1 MWVLDAIEGKE
12 EPVLSRFRRSQQV
25 FDPKES
31 PLPNNRQNALM
42 GVRSGQSGKLIPGLK
57 RYANTG
63 RPAELHQPFQAIVST
78 LPGHAH
84 MVKLPRTRTYGLL
97 DRVETV

>member
-1 MWVLDAIEGKE
+1 
-12 EPVLSRFRRSQQV
+12 
-25 FDPKES
+25 
-31 PLPNNRQNALM
+31 M
-42 GVRSGQSGKLIPGLK
+42 GVRPGHAGELIPGLK

-63 RPAELHQPFQAIVST
+63 LPAKFHQPFQPIVST
-78 LPGHAH
+78 LPGHAD